1 MEPLCGG
8 QIKAKGAS
16 MTLSTL
22 KMSRRIRRT
31 PFTDKVEWH
40 GVTGFTVVN
49 HTLLPKS
56 FKNSVEEDYWHLR
69 EKVQIWDVGCQRQV
83 QISGPDAK
91 KLVQWIT
98 PRDLS
103 NATPGKC
110 FYVPLVTENGGFI
123 NDPVLLKLSEN
134 KFWLSIADSD
144 VLLWVR
150 GLALGAKLNVDI
162 NEPDI
167 WPLAIQGP
175 KAVHVMSEVF
185 GPNVRN
191 IKFFNFDWFD
201 FEDSKQLI
209 ARSGYSKQGGF
220 EIYLQGSKYGS
231 RLWEKIYEAGIKYDI
246 RPGSPNIIE
255 RVEGGLLSYGNEM
268 TIEDNPLECGLNK
281 YCNLSNK
288 IDYIGKKAL
297 QAIAEKGLNK
307 QIRGVRFEGEPMPAC
322 SIPWP
327 VTSKTTRKA
336 IGKITSGIYSPRLKV
351 NIGLSMI
358 QKNYWDPGTEVCV
371 HPDNG
376 KIINGTI
383 CNLPFEN

>member
-1 MEPLCGG
+1 
-8 QIKAKGAS
+8 
-16 MTLSTL
+16 MTLSSL

-56 FKNSVEEDYWHLR
+56 FQNTTEEDYWHLR
-69 EKVQIWDVGCQRQV
+69 ENVQIWDVGCQRQV

-91 KLVQWIT
+91 RLVQWLT

-103 NATPGKC
+103 QAMPGKC
-110 FYVPLVTENGGFI
+110 LYVPLITENAGFI
-123 NDPVLLKLSEN
+123 NDPVLLKISES

-150 GLALGAKLNVDI
+150 GLALGAGLDVEI
-162 NEPDI
+162 NEPDV

-175 KAVHVMSEVF
+175 KAVHVMAEVF
-185 GPNVRN
+185 GSDVRN
-191 IKFFNFDWFD
+191 LKFFNFDWFD

-220 EIYLQGSKYGS
+220 EIYLMGGDYGS
-231 RLWEKIYEAGIKYDI
+231 RLWEKLFDAGIKHGI

-268 TIEDNPLECGLNK
+268 TIEDNPLECGLDR
-281 YCNLSNK
+281 YCDLSGNTE
-288 IDYIGKKAL
+288 YIGKKAL
-297 QAIAEKGLNK
+297 SLIAKTGIKK
-307 QIRGVRFEGEPMPAC
+307 QIRGIQFSGKAMDAC

-327 VTSKTTRKA
+327 VFSKTTRQA
-336 IGKITSGIYSPRLKV
+336 IGKITSGIFSPRLKV

-358 QKNYWDPGTEVCV
+358 KKNYWDPGTEVLV
-371 HPDNG
+371 HTEGG
-376 KIINGTI
+376 KIVSGTV
-383 CNLPFEN
+383 CTLPFERCS

>member
-1 MEPLCGG
+1 
-8 QIKAKGAS
+8 
-16 MTLSTL
+16 
-22 KMSRRIRRT
+22 MSRRIRRT

-56 FKNSVEEDYWHLR
+56 FQNSIEEDYWHLR
-69 EKVQIWDVGCQRQV
+69 ENVQIWDVGCQRQV

-98 PRDLS
+98 PRDIS
-103 NATPGKC
+103 KAIPGKC
-110 FYVPLVTENGGFI
+110 LYVPLITETAGFI
-123 NDPVLLKLSEN
+123 NDPVLLKISES

-150 GLALGAKLNVDI
+150 GLALGAQLDVEIKDPAV
-162 NEPDI
+162 

-175 KAVHVMSEVF
+175 KAVSVMAEVF
-185 GPNVRN
+185 GAGVRN

-231 RLWEKIYEAGIKYDI
+231 RLWDKIFEAGIKYNI

-268 TIEDNPLECGLNK
+268 TIDDNPLECGLDQ
-281 YCNLSNK
+281 YCNLSAD
-288 IDYIGKKAL
+288 IEYIGKQAL
-297 QAIAEKGLNK
+297 KLISDKGLTK
-307 QIRGVRFEGEPMPAC
+307 QIRGVRFDGEPMGAC

-327 VTSKTTRKA
+327 IKSAKTRKS
-336 IGKITSGIYSPRLKV
+336 IGKITSGIYSPRLKA

-358 QKNYWDPGTEVCV
+358 DKDYWDPGTKVYVYTHKGKVRSGEVCR
-371 HPDNG
+371 
-376 KIINGTI
+376 
-383 CNLPFEN
+383 LPFEG

>member
-1 MEPLCGG
+1 MVVELR
-8 QIKAKGAS
+8 QKEAR
-16 MTLSTL
+16 MTLSNL

-31 PFTDKVEWH
+31 PFTDKVELH

-56 FKNSVEEDYWHLR
+56 FQNSVEDDYWHLR

-83 QISGPDAK
+83 QISGPDAR

-103 NATPGKC
+103 IATPGKC
-110 FYVPLVTENGGFI
+110 LYVPLITENAGLI
-123 NDPVLLKLSEN
+123 NDPVLLKISEN
-134 KFWLSIADSD
+134 KYWLSIADSD

-150 GLALGAKLNVDI
+150 GLALGAGLNVEI
-162 NEPDI
+162 HEPDV

-175 KAVHVMSEVF
+175 KAVHVMAEIF
-185 GPNVRN
+185 GSHVRN
-191 IKFFNFDWFD
+191 IKFFNFDWFN

-231 RLWEKIYEAGIKYDI
+231 RLWEKIFEAGIKYEI
-246 RPGSPNIIE
+246 RPGAPNLIE
-255 RVEGGLLSYGNEM
+255 RVESGLLSYGNEM
-268 TIEDNPLECGLNK
+268 TIEDNPLECGLAK
-281 YCNLSNK
+281 YCNLSS
-288 IDYIGKKAL
+288 DVEFIGKKSL
-297 QAIAEKGLNK
+297 QDIAKKGLTR
-307 QIRGVRFEGEPMPAC
+307 QIRGVRFEGEPMEAC

-327 VTSKTTRKA
+327 VTSKTTKKT
-336 IGKITSGIYSPRLKV
+336 IGKITSGIYSPRLKT

-358 QKNYWDPGTEVCV
+358 HKDHWDQGTDV
-371 HPDNG
+371 HVHVGDG
-376 KIINGTI
+376 KIIKGQI
-383 CNLPFEN
+383 CNLPFKE

>member
-1 MEPLCGG
+1 
-8 QIKAKGAS
+8 
-16 MTLSTL
+16 MTLSNL

-56 FKNSVEEDYWHLR
+56 FQNTVEEDYWHLR
-69 EKVQIWDVGCQRQV
+69 DKVQIWDVGCQRQV

-98 PRDLS
+98 PRDLTT
-103 NATPGKC
+103 ATPGKC
-110 FYVPLVTENGGFI
+110 LYVPLITEDAGFI
-123 NDPVLLKLSEN
+123 NDPVLLKLSES
-134 KFWLSIADSD
+134 KYWLSIADSD

-150 GLALGAKLNVDI
+150 GLALGAKLKVEI
-162 NEPDI
+162 IEPDV

-185 GPNVRN
+185 GSRVRD

-231 RLWEKIYEAGIKYDI
+231 RLWEKIFEAGIKYDI
-246 RPGSPNIIE
+246 RPASPNIIE
-255 RVEGGLLSYGNEM
+255 RIEGGLLSYGNEM
-268 TIEDNPLECGLNK
+268 TIQDNPLECGLDK
-281 YCNLSNK
+281 YCDLSDQ
-288 IDYIGKKAL
+288 IEYIGKKTL
-297 QAIAEKGLNK
+297 HSIAKNGLTK
-307 QIRGVRFEGEPMPAC
+307 QIRGVRFTGKPMAAC

-327 VTSKTTRKA
+327 VMSKATNKA
-336 IGKITSGIYSPRLKV
+336 IGKITSGIYSPRLKM

-358 QKNYWDPGTEVCV
+358 QKDHWDPGTKVLVQTE
-371 HPDNG
+371 HG
-376 KIINGTI
+376 KVINGEI
-383 CNLPFEN
+383 CSLPF

>member
-1 MEPLCGG
+1 
-8 QIKAKGAS
+8 
-16 MTLSTL
+16 
-22 KMSRRIRRT
+22 MSRRIRRT

-56 FKNSVEEDYWHLR
+56 FQHSVEEDYWHLR
-69 EKVQIWDVGCQRQV
+69 KNVQIWDVGCQRQV
-83 QISGPDAK
+83 QISGTDAN
-91 KLVQWIT
+91 KLAQWIT

-103 NATPGKC
+103 KCTPGKC
-110 FYVPLVTENGGFI
+110 LYVPLITENAEFI

-150 GLALGAKLNVDI
+150 GLALGANLNVEI
-162 NEPDI
+162 KEPDV

-175 KAVHVMSEVF
+175 KAVHVMAEVF
-185 GPNVRN
+185 GPAIRN

-220 EIYLQGSKYGS
+220 EIYLQGSEYGP
-231 RLWEKIYEAGIKYDI
+231 RLWERMFEAGRKYDI

-268 TIEDNPLECGLNK
+268 TIENNPLECGLQK
-281 YCNLSNK
+281 YCNLTDD
-288 IDYIGKKAL
+288 IEYIGNASLRK
-297 QAIAEKGLNK
+297 IAKNGLEKL
-307 QIRGVRFEGEPMPAC
+307 IRGVRFEGEPMGAC
-322 SIPWP
+322 GIPWI
-327 VTSKTTRKA
+327 VTSRTTKKA
-336 IGKITSGIYSPRLKV
+336 IGRITSGIYSPRLKV

-358 QKNYWDPGTEVCV
+358 EKNYWNPGTEVYV
-371 HPDNG
+371 HTEKGKFAEG
-376 KIINGTI
+376 KI
-383 CNLPFEN
+383 CSLPFND

>member
-1 MEPLCGG
+1 
-8 QIKAKGAS
+8 
-16 MTLSTL
+16 
-22 KMSRRIRRT
+22 MSRRIRRT

-56 FKNSVEEDYWHLR
+56 FQHSVEEDYWHLR

-83 QISGPDAK
+83 QISGPDAG

-103 NATPGKC
+103 DTTPGKC
-110 FYVPLVTENGGFI
+110 LYVPLITEKAGLI
-123 NDPVLLKLSEN
+123 NDPVLLKLSKD

-150 GLALGAKLNVDI
+150 GLALGARLHVKI
-162 NEPDI
+162 NEPDV

-175 KAVHVMSEVF
+175 KAVHVMAEVF
-185 GPNVRN
+185 GPAVRN
-191 IKFFNFDWFD
+191 LKFFNFDFFN

-220 EIYLQGSKYGS
+220 EIYLEGSEYGS
-231 RLWEKIYEAGIKYDI
+231 RLWERLFDAGRKFDI
-246 RPGSPNIIE
+246 RPGSPNLIE

-268 TIEDNPLECGLNK
+268 TIEDNPLECGLQK
-281 YCNLSNK
+281 YCSITDN
-288 IDYIGKKAL
+288 IDYIGRGAL
-297 QAIAEKGLNK
+297 QQIAKEGLKK
-307 QIRGVRFEGEPMPAC
+307 QIRGVRFQGEPMEAC
-322 SIPWP
+322 SIPWL
-327 VTSKTTRKA
+327 VTSKLSRKA

-358 QKNYWDPGTEVCV
+358 DKDYWNLGTEVNV
-371 HPDNG
+371 HTHIG
-376 KIINGTI
+376 KIVQGKI
-383 CNLPFEN
+383 CGLPFEN

>member
-1 MEPLCGG
+1 MPL
-8 QIKAKGAS
+8 S
-16 MTLSTL
+16 NL

-56 FKNSVEEDYWHLR
+56 FQNTVEEDYWHLR
-69 EKVQIWDVGCQRQV
+69 ENVQIWDVGCQRQV
-83 QISGPDAK
+83 QILGPDAG

-103 NATPGKC
+103 KAVPGKC
-110 FYVPLVTENGGFI
+110 LYVPLITEEAGLI
-123 NDPVLLKLSEN
+123 NDPVLLKISN
-134 KFWLSIADSD
+134 SKFWLSIADSD

-150 GLALGAKLNVDI
+150 GLAIGAKLNVEI
-162 NEPDI
+162 SEPDV

-175 KAVHVMSEVF
+175 KAVHVMAEVF
-185 GPNVRN
+185 GVAVRN
-191 IKFFNFDWFD
+191 IKFFNFDWFY

-220 EIYLQGSKYGS
+220 EIYLKGSKYGS
-231 RLWEKIYEAGIKYDI
+231 RLWERIFEAGIKHNI

-268 TIEDNPLECGLNK
+268 TIEDNPLECGLNQ
-281 YCNLSNK
+281 YCSLSDD
-288 IDYIGKKAL
+288 IEYIGKQAL
-297 QAIAEKGLNK
+297 NSIAQKGIKK
-307 QIRGVRFEGEPMPAC
+307 QIRGVRFAGDPMGAC

-327 VTSKTTRKA
+327 ITSKKTKKPV
-336 IGKITSGIYSPRLKV
+336 GKITSGIFSPRLKI

-358 QKNYWDPGTEVCV
+358 EKDYWNPGTEVCV
-371 HPDNG
+371 HLDNG
-376 KIINGTI
+376 KIIEGQI
-383 CNLPFEN
+383 CNLPFEG